1 MIADFLTITLM
12 YNSSRQPVFVNPDT
26 TESIQFD
33 CRIQESRNYKWL
45 KKSTGVGLLFL
56 AMLLGSAESLLAQD
70 PQFSQFY
77 AAPLYL
83 NPAFAGSTGQARA
96 GINYRNQWPAIDA
109 NFTTMSAYFDYFI
122 EDKSSGIGVML
133 MRDMEGL
140 AGLRSMSLGVQ
151 YSYELKLT
159 DYLGFRP
166 GAQVALFN
174 RDVNFGKLTF
184 GDQYDPATGDFINPT
199 TAESFNTNFSKTFID
214 LGFGGVLFTKKAWL
228 GVAAHHLNKPN
239 QSIIDEK
246 SQLPIKLSIH
256 GGFKFLMRPG
266 VIENG
271 IYSRTA
277 ERSIAPAIQY
287 RHQGKFDQLD
297 LGMYFT
303 FEPLVLGTWY
313 RGVPFKQV
321 DGFVNNES
329 IVLLLGFTK
338 LGAKDAINV
347 GYSFD
352 YTISKLGI
360 GSGGAH
366 EFSLV
371 YTWPMRNPRKP
382 PADKLVIP
390 CPDF

>member
-1 MIADFLTITLM
+1 MIADFLTIFLM
-12 YNSSRQPVFVNPDT
+12 YSFQSHESVVLNLQTDKRVSSFRSTKVMPDFKQSKNST
-26 TESIQFD
+26 
-33 CRIQESRNYKWL
+33 K
-45 KKSTGVGLLFL
+45 VGLLFAL
-56 AMLLGSAESLLAQD
+56 MMIVGLVQNASAQD

-122 EDKSSGIGVML
+122 EDKNSGVGVIL
-133 MRDMEGL
+133 TRDMEGL
-140 AGLRSMSLGVQ
+140 ANLRSLSLGVQ

-166 GAQVALFN
+166 GAQVAIYN
-174 RDVNFGKLTF
+174 RNVDYSKLIF
-184 GDQYDPATGDFINPT
+184 GDQFVNGAPTDPTQEVFD
-199 TAESFNTNFSKTFID
+199 SNFSKTFLD
-214 LGFGGVLFTKKAWL
+214 LSFGGVLFTRKAWL
-228 GVAAHHLNKPN
+228 GISANHMNRPN
-239 QSIIDEK
+239 QSIIDET
-246 SQLPIKLSIH
+246 SRLPIKYSLH
-256 GGFKFLMRPG
+256 GGFKFLMKPG
-266 VIENG
+266 VVKNG
-271 IYSRTA
+271 LYSRAA
-277 ERSIAPAIQY
+277 ERSVAPAIQY

-297 LGMYFT
+297 LGLYFT
-303 FEPLVLGTWY
+303 FEPIVLGTWY
-313 RGVPFKQV
+313 RGVPYKQV
-321 DGFVNNES
+321 DGNVNNES
-329 IVLLLGFTK
+329 LVLLLGFTK
-338 LGAKDAINV
+338 LGSKDAINV

-352 YTISKLGI
+352 YTISKLGM

-371 YTWPMRNPRKP
+371 YTWPMRDPRKP